1 VLTLRELEEKFRKWL
16 LEEYHSRVQ
25 KGQSLGP
32 QDRWEEGGYLPRMPE
47 SLEQLDLLLV
57 MVARKR
63 RVQQSGIAFEG
74 HQYIDPALSA
84 YVGEEIM
91 VRYDPM
97 DKGSLKVYFQDKFV
111 CTAICPELS
120 GKTVSLKEIVAARTE
135 RRKELRGELAEREAA
150 VKHYVNPK
158 SRAKGASS
166 RAVEEPKEVSLAS
179 EEPVKGSER
188 KEAEVPEKKKLK
200 RYINE

>member
-1 VLTLRELEEKFRKWL
+1 
-16 LEEYHSRVQ
+16 
-25 KGQSLGP
+25 
-32 QDRWEEGGYLPRMPE
+32 M
-47 SLEQLDLLLV
+47 
-57 MVARKR
+57 
-63 RVQQSGIAFEG
+63 
-74 HQYIDPALSA
+74 
-84 YVGEEIM
+84 
-91 VRYDPM
+91 
-97 DKGSLKVYFQDKFV
+97 